1 MEEHDFGY
9 RDSDKEC
16 MIMLNEA
23 DFRWGFKVSDQ
34 RAEEPTKNQT
44 PGRLKE
50 GDQTPK
56 REKEGDQTPKKEKE
70 GDN

>member
-50 GDQTPK
+50 GD
-56 REKEGDQTPKKEKE
+56 
-70 GDN
+70 